1 MNENSIYDVAVIG
14 YGPTG
19 ATAANLLGQLGLNV
33 VVIERDPD
41 VYGRARA
48 ISTDE
53 EVMRIWQSVGLADRL
68 QQDMLPNRPLAWV
81 DANGVPFIET
91 TITPRGCGQPA
102 QQFLYQPAVDHV
114 LREGVAR
121 FGNVEVLVE
130 HECLR
135 VFNTGDAQSQWV
147 ELMLADLRTDAFKR
161 LRASYV
167 IAADGGSSPTRGL
180 LGVGYAGRTY
190 TERWVVIDTKV
201 IRDWDGHDR
210 LRFHCNPAR
219 PTVDCPTPLGHHRWE
234 YPARA
239 GEDEKKLVT
248 DEAVWEVLHEQGI
261 TEEHVKIL
269 RAVIYSHHVR
279 VADRWRVGGIFLA
292 GDAAHAMP
300 PWIGQ
305 GMSAGVRDVANLCWK
320 LAAVVRRQAP
330 DSLLDSYQ
338 VERKPHVTEV
348 TRRAVRNGRLITERR
363 KTLAFLRNHLLRNLT
378 RLPGV
383 LAGGQK
389 LIWIPAARYPAGFF
403 ATDAHA
409 AVGWQLP
416 QPWVTNASGERLH
429 LDDVLG
435 GGWAVLHIGTAPA
448 GADRWNQ
455 LGALSVAITG
465 RGSQPPAGAVCDVD
479 GVLTHW
485 LRGKKAA
492 AVVVRPDGFIYAAAV
507 SRRRLPEPPAGLTE
521 LSAPIPATP
530 IRTGVAV

>member
-1 MNENSIYDVAVIG
+1 MTEGSTYDVAVIG

-19 ATAANLLGQLGLNV
+19 ATAANLLGRLGLNV
-33 VVIERDPD
+33 VVIERDHD

-81 DANGVPFIET
+81 DADGVSFIET
-91 TITPRGCGQPA
+91 IMTPRGCGHPA

-121 FGNVEVLVE
+121 FGNVELLLE

-135 VFNTGDAQSQWV
+135 AVNNESWV
-147 ELMLADLRTDAFKR
+147 ELMLADLRTDTFQR

-167 IAADGGSSPTRGL
+167 VAADGGSSPTRGL
-180 LGVGYAGRTY
+180 LGVGYTGRTY
-190 TERWVVIDTKV
+190 TERWVVIDTEV
-201 IRDWDGHDR
+201 IREWDGHDR
-210 LRFHCNPAR
+210 LRFHCNPKR

-248 DEAVWEVLHEQGI
+248 DEAVWEVLREQGI
-261 TEEHVKIL
+261 TEDQVKIL

-279 VADRWRVGGIFLA
+279 VADRWRVGRIFLA

-305 GMSAGVRDVANLCWK
+305 GMSAGVRDAANLCWK
-320 LAAVVRRQAP
+320 LAAVLRGQAA
-330 DSLLDSYQ
+330 DALLDSYQ
-338 VERKPHVTEV
+338 TERKPHVTEV
-348 TRRAVRNGRLITERR
+348 TRRAVRTGRLITERR
-363 KTLAFLRNHLLRNLT
+363 KSLVWLRNHLLRNLT

-383 LAGGQK
+383 LAIAEK
-389 LIWIPAARYPAGFF
+389 LIWIPDAHYPDGFF

-416 QPWVTNASGERLH
+416 QPWVTDATGERLR
-429 LDDVLG
+429 LDDVVAG
-435 GGWAVLHIGTAPA
+435 RWAVLHFGAALA
-448 GADRWNQ
+448 GADRWER
-455 LGALSVAITG
+455 LGAISVSVAG
-465 RGSQPPAGAVCDVD
+465 RGSQPAAGAIRDDD
-479 GVLTHW
+479 GTLTRW
-485 LRGKKAA
+485 LRRKKAD
-492 AVVVRPDGFIYAAAV
+492 AVVLRPDGFIYAAAA
-507 SRRRLPEPPAGLTE
+507 SGRPLPAPPAGLTE
-521 LSAPIPATP
+521 LALTTP
-530 IRTGVAV
+530 IRKGAFA

>member
-1 MNENSIYDVAVIG
+1 MTEDSTYDVAVIG

-19 ATAANLLGQLGLNV
+19 ATAANLLGRLGLNV

-81 DANGVPFIET
+81 DADGVPFIET
-91 TITPRGCGQPA
+91 TITSRGCGHPA

-121 FGNVEVLVE
+121 WGNVELLLE

-135 VFNTGDAQSQWV
+135 AVNNDSCV
-147 ELMLADLRTDAFKR
+147 ELMLADLRTDTFKR

-180 LGVGYAGRTY
+180 LGVGYSGRTY

-201 IRDWDGHDR
+201 IREWDGHDR
-210 LRFHCNPAR
+210 LRFHCNPKR

-261 TEEHVKIL
+261 TEDQVKIL

-279 VADRWRVGGIFLA
+279 VADRWRVGRIFLA

-305 GMSAGVRDVANLCWK
+305 GMSAGVRDAANLCWK
-320 LAAVVRRQAP
+320 LAAVLRGQAP
-330 DSLLDSYQ
+330 DALLDTYQ
-338 VERKPHVTEV
+338 TERKPHVTEV
-348 TRRAVRNGRLITERR
+348 TRRAVRTGRLITERR
-363 KTLAFLRNHLLRNLT
+363 KSLAWLRNHLLRNLM

-383 LAGGQK
+383 LAIAEK
-389 LIWIPAARYPAGFF
+389 LIWIPDAHYPDGFF

-416 QPWVTNASGERLH
+416 QPWVTDATGERLR
-429 LDDVLG
+429 LDDVVSG
-435 GGWAVLHIGTAPA
+435 RWAVVHFGAAPA
-448 GADRWNQ
+448 GADRWER
-455 LGALSVAITG
+455 LGAISVAVTG
-465 RGSQPPAGAVCDVD
+465 RGSQPPAGAIRDDD
-479 GVLTHW
+479 GALTCW

-492 AVVVRPDGFIYAAAV
+492 AVVLRPDGFIYAAA
-507 SRRRLPEPPAGLTE
+507 SSGRPLPAPPAGLTE
-521 LSAPIPATP
+521 LSLATL
-530 IRTGVAV
+530 IRTGAFA